1 MTTTI
6 YVLKN
11 NEEIMYISHKYDDV
25 IAVFMEDFGENIT
38 SDIITE
44 IINNKKYENFTI
56 EECLMV
62 KIPEEKEEEKNE
74 PIMPL
79 PPFPGLHL
87 PTGNSGE
94 LSKIFF
100 LR

>member
-1 MTTTI
+1 MTTI

-11 NEEIMYISHKYDDV
+11 GEEIMYISHKYDDV

-44 IINNKKYENFTI
+44 IINNKKYENFSI

-62 KIPEEKEEEKNE
+62 KVPEKPTQEKED
-74 PIMPL
+74 PITPL
-79 PPFPGLHL
+79 PPFPGINL
-87 PTGNSGE
+87 PMGNNGD
-94 LSKIFF
+94 LSKIIF